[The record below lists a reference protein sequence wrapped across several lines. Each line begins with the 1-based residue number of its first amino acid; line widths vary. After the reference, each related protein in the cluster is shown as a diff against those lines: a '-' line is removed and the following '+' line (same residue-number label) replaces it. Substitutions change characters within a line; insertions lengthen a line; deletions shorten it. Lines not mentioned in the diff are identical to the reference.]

1 MSSDSTT
8 RILIVDDHFVVRSG
22 IKASLEMED
31 DFEIVC
37 ESEDS
42 AQAQTAYKEHTPD
55 LVLLDFQLPDQGG
68 TATTKALLKLDPN
81 ARILVFSTYDKEEDI
96 FQTIQA
102 GAMGYLLKSVPRSE
116 LLVAIRT
123 VAKGERYL
131 SAEVS
136 NRLANRLASTQL
148 SEREIEIVGLI
159 AQGQSNKQIGNQLS
173 IAEDTVKRHV
183 SHILVKLK
191 VADRAQ
197 AATEALRRGL
207 IKL

>member
-1 MSSDSTT
+1 
-8 RILIVDDHFVVRSG
+8 
-22 IKASLEMED
+22 
-31 DFEIVC
+31 
-37 ESEDS
+37 
-42 AQAQTAYKEHTPD
+42 
-55 LVLLDFQLPDQGG
+55 
-68 TATTKALLKLDPN
+68 
-81 ARILVFSTYDKEEDI
+81 
-96 FQTIQA
+96 
-102 GAMGYLLKSVPRSE
+102 MGYLLKSVPRSE